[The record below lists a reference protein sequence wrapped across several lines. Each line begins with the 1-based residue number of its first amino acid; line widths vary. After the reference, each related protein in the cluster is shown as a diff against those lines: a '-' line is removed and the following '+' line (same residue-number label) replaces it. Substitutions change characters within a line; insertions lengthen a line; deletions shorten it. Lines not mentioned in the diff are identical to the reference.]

1 MAVEVETLKEKL
13 SMIETKAFLDTRA
26 YRAKHVDVQA
36 LFYILAKVDAKTL
49 IYALA
54 DRLPLVEE
62 EKVDNMPA
70 NVECKALLKT
80 LAAKEKELKVQL
92 LGDALFELKGM
103 KTLNALTE
111 TVAQNEV

>member
-70 NVECKALLKT
+70 NVECKAVLKT
-80 LAAKEKELKVQL
+80 LAAKEKEVKVRFSWQRSF
-92 LGDALFELKGM
+92 GA
-103 KTLNALTE
+103 
-111 TVAQNEV
+111 